1 MQPAFVSEEEKGRM
15 VHFLG
20 LLSFSGPMSITLFAP
35 ELLWPEP
42 GVHPAPPACPALE
55 RLLARG
61 NLRRAPAQ
69 TSEDTLCALFGHPER
84 PALAALRRHG
94 EDDAPATGGRRW
106 LCADPVHLRF
116 DDDRLIL
123 ADATRLGIST
133 EEADALVAALNDEF
147 PELGRFH
154 AAAGGRWYLDLAD
167 TAPTARLDAPP
178 LSAVAGRHVGTLLPD
193 VLADRAWRSR
203 FTALQTALHAHPV
216 NQARTGDGRLPI
228 NSLWLWGDQNDT
240 AATGDTPANAG
251 WQRLWSDDTLARGL
265 ARSVGLKPQPIP
277 ESAATLLAEAST
289 KRRSLVVLN
298 ELVTPAS
305 YDDADAWRDALAR
318 LDADWFA
325 PLAAAVRAG
334 RVDRLELIVPAA
346 YGTFCWTIRRP
357 DFWRFW
363 KKNATLASVATRL
376 AEDSQ

>member
-1 MQPAFVSEEEKGRM
+1 
-15 VHFLG
+15 
-20 LLSFSGPMSITLFAP
+20 MSITLFAP

-42 GVHPAPPACPALE
+42 GVHPENTACPALE

-61 NLRRAPAQ
+61 HLRRAPAQ
-69 TSEDTLCALFGHPER
+69 TREDALCALFGHPER

-116 DDDRLIL
+116 DDERLIL
-123 ADATRLGIST
+123 ADATQLGIAA
-133 EEADALVAALNDEF
+133 EEAEALVAALNTEF

-167 TAPTARLDAPP
+167 TAPAARLEAPP

-216 NQARTGDGRLPI
+216 NRARNGDGRLPI
-228 NSLWLWGDQNDT
+228 NSLWLWGDDQDARD
-240 AATGDTPANAG
+240 AADSDGPANAG
-251 WQRLWSDDTLARGL
+251 WHRLWSDDALARGL
-265 ARSVGLKPQPIP
+265 ARAAGLKPQSVPTGV
-277 ESAATLLAEAST
+277 AALFADAPAS
-289 KRRSLVVLN
+289 RRSLVVLDD
-298 ELVTPAS
+298 LVTPAS
-305 YDDADAWRDALAR
+305 YDDADAWRAALVR

-363 KKNATLASVATRL
+363 KRDSALASVATRL
-376 AEDSQ
+376 AEDAP